1 MSRRRKRSSSTRSEI
16 IDDCENE
23 ADEFEISHDR
33 GKVSRF
39 HNLLKEVDDGYE
51 SDNVSVDDYIEE
63 DFFSKKHFNRN
74 LVTSK
79 ATIKSSAIK
88 KGRHTNKETLDSAV
102 KRSRRDNDNVLG
114 DDNEKKEKLKTPK
127 EIAYDALEK
136 KRTFFKEIIDCHKL
150 TIESDDWT

>member
-1 MSRRRKRSSSTRSEI
+1 MSRSRKRSSTRSEI
-16 IDDCENE
+16 TDDCEND
-23 ADEFEISHDR
+23 ADDFEISHDR

-39 HNLLKEVDDGYE
+39 HDTLNEVDDGYE

-79 ATIKSSAIK
+79 ATIRSSAIK
-88 KGRHTNKETLDSAV
+88 KSRHVNKDILDSAV

-114 DDNEKKEKLKTPK
+114 DNNEKKEKVKTPK
-127 EIAYDALEK
+127 EIAYDELEK
-136 KRTFFKEIIDCHKL
+136 KRVYFKEIIDCHKL
-150 TIESDDWT
+150 TIECDDWT